1 MHVSTKG
8 KIRITLQIWWEF
20 LVRIG
25 LEKQKKQHFDINKE
39 SEMSAYNEAYK
50 PKLLRA

>member
-1 MHVSTKG
+1 MADTIKHITYACEYKG
-8 KIRITLQIWWEF
+8 KNKNYSF
-20 LVRIG
+20 GLVW
-25 LEKQKKQHFDINKE
+25 KKNKHFDINKE